1 MNFLTSKLPRTEQE
15 QSSDSAETATD
26 SSELLQ
32 KEMEAKFAS
41 QLKDVCKIIL
51 LFFFFA
57 LVKYLI
63 LFIFRLGVHFQILIL
78 VNIFINLKMHY
89 LQVLLK
95 VYLKMKMQI
104 L

>member
-41 QLKDVCKIIL
+41 QLKDVCKII

>member
-51 LFFFFA
+51 FSFL
-57 LVKYLI
+57 
-63 LFIFRLGVHFQILIL
+63 H
-78 VNIFINLKMHY
+78 
-89 LQVLLK
+89 
-95 VYLKMKMQI
+95 
-104 L
+104 